1 MCGRITIII
10 CLRCNDKAENILSQL
25 GIPMSTAINIYLNR
39 ISLAGGI
46 PFQVTLPAAPE
57 NINED
62 LMSAEEL
69 QNRLYRGIDDAEKGN
84 VRPASEAFDEF
95 REEL

>member
-1 MCGRITIII
+1 MRED
-10 CLRCNDKAENILSQL
+10 NHN
-25 GIPMSTAINIYLNR
+25 Y
-39 ISLAGGI
+39 
-46 PFQVTLPAAPE
+46 LPAAPE
-57 NINED
+57 NINTD

-69 QNRLYRGIDDAEKGN
+69 QNKLYRGIDDTEKGN